1 MVRPSVRLS
10 TVRRPHVSAGQNG
23 PGSPLASWQGGSE
36 KYWSGRSD
44 KHTLQIVEIMI
55 LRITCL

>member
-44 KHTLQIVEIMI
+44 
-55 LRITCL
+55 